1 MNWDALA
8 AIAELLGAIG
18 VLTSL
23 IYLAV
28 QIRQNTV
35 WLRQQAFQL
44 STNEVRQWA
53 SRFSGSRGNSELFL
67 KGQHDFGSLDPTE
80 RFQFTMMIFE
90 ICSVWA
96 TYQEHGGEDLL
107 GLRDSANSTIGAW
120 IDQGAEYQ
128 SHWAFSPQEH
138 PRCPGCRRRG
148 RAASQPQA
156 RFGLSRLRE
165 SARGGA

>member
-8 AIAELLGAIG
+8 AIAEVLGAAG
-18 VLTSL
+18 VLASL

-53 SRFSGSRGNSELFL
+53 SQFSGSHGNSELFL

-80 RFQFTMMIFE
+80 RFRFTMMIFE
-90 ICSVWA
+90 ICTVWA

-107 GLRDSANSTIGAW
+107 GLRDSANNTIGVW
-120 IDQGAEYQ
+120 IDQGWFRGWWEIND
-128 SHWAFSPQEH
+128 SMFSPGFKTFVQELLERH
-138 PRCPGCRRRG
+138 SGDT
-148 RAASQPQA
+148 
-156 RFGLSRLRE
+156 
-165 SARGGA
+165 